1 MLLFAILGRMIAAM
15 FTRVNLGNR
24 SALNKDTY
32 FLDARL
38 FEKTSAFMLYL
49 SGAQLLPLNEEVE
62 NMALV
67 RMLEG
72 ENDFA
77 GGVEFHKRAKRALDS
92 LPSGESITLD
102 LGGFYLDSSLVGTL
116 LAIHVSCAKRNVK
129 MEITNISQQTLK
141 ILELSGL
148 SRALGL
154 NAQQ

>member
-1 MLLFAILGRMIAAM
+1 MIAAM

>member
-1 MLLFAILGRMIAAM
+1 
-15 FTRVNLGNR
+15 
-24 SALNKDTY
+24 
-32 FLDARL
+32 
-38 FEKTSAFMLYL
+38 
-49 SGAQLLPLNEEVE
+49 
-62 NMALV
+62 MALV